1 MPDASFVRLSDQF
14 ADWRNDLFSGERP
27 TLYPVAGQDSPLSKL
42 ELGPGRIWVV
52 GGAPAAGKTAFVM
65 QLILDA
71 CRLTPTLSCLV
82 MNIEMPPTVLLDRQL
97 ARLSGVPLTTI
108 RERQFTED
116 IQERVAVGLDTIQ
129 DIADRLTFC
138 LPPYTLGNVIASA
151 DAVDADLIVLDYIQ
165 RIQPAGDLT
174 TTPDRRGQIDA
185 VMHDCRRIADAG
197 RAVIVVSSLS
207 RQRNSGGSAN
217 YDTAGLASFRESSE
231 LEYGADDC
239 FILQDDGQGRRK
251 LKHLKARHS
260 EPRDRI
266 LQFDGS
272 LQRFEPVNP
281 LDSDSGGSP
290 DDWSDVSELWGTDDA
305 EDAP

>member
-27 TLYPVAGQDSPLSKL
+27 TLYPVAGQDSPLAKL

-52 GGAPAAGKTAFVM
+52 GGAPAAGKTALVM
-65 QLILDA
+65 QLVVDA
-71 CRLTPTLSCLV
+71 VRLTESLKVLILNV
-82 MNIEMPPTVLLDRQL
+82 EMSVESLLDRQL
-97 ARLSGVPLTTI
+97 ARFSGVPLTTI

-151 DAVDADLIVLDYIQ
+151 DAVDADLIVLDYVQ

-174 TTPDRRGQIDA
+174 TAPDRRGQIDA